1 MTFQDKT
8 LVRKLVIVLLVK
20 LVVLLALWWI
30 FVREQRVAVD
40 ADAAA
45 TQLLGVEVVKTKE

>member
-1 MTFQDKT
+1 
-8 LVRKLVIVLLVK
+8 VRKLAIVLLVK

>member
-1 MTFQDKT
+1 MTPQDKT
-8 LVRKLVIVLLVK
+8 LVRKLAVVLLLK
-20 LVVLLALWWI
+20 LLVLLALWWI

-45 TQLLGVEVVKTKE
+45 TQLLGVQAVKTKE